1 MENRVIYVNGEFYQ
15 KDEAKISVFDH
26 GFLYGDGI
34 FEGIRAY
41 NGKIFRC
48 EEHINRLFDGARAI
62 DLTIPIS
69 KEEITKATIE
79 TVKRNGIKEGYIR
92 VVVSRGKGDLGLSP
106 TKCDTPTI
114 VIIADDITLYPKEM
128 YENGM
133 EVLTASVRRNS
144 PDSLDAQIKSLN
156 YLNNILAKIEANHAG
171 VAEAIMLNHN
181 GYVCECTGDNIFVV
195 KENVIYTPPVTDG
208 ALNGITRKTVFELA
222 AELGYTVIERNLTL
236 ANVYTADE
244 CFFSGTAAEIIGVT
258 KVDKREIGN
267 GKVGSVTRKLMD
279 AFKNFVRQ
287 I

>member
-1 MENRVIYVNGEFYQ
+1 MENRVIYINGEFYQ

>member
-1 MENRVIYVNGEFYQ
+1 MENRVIYINGEFYQ

-79 TVKRNGIKEGYIR
+79 TVKKNGIKEGYIR
-92 VVVSRGKGDLGLSP
+92 VVVSRGNGDLGLSP